1 MSSIRRVNVPATLP
15 PQPVEAEERTSFGL
29 NADGQNTQNIKTR
42 RSRPGGPAQATVA
55 VGFVLLL
62 LVLVTTSQGGFQI
75 GRWTPLA
82 LFALAVLLGG
92 LLARGRLAVNSR
104 AARLALVGIWG
115 LAAWSMASMLW
126 AQSASDAFAAAD
138 RWILYA
144 AIATLP
150 LALPLPRRSLAA
162 ATWALAGAITIV
174 AAYVLI
180 RLMINGA
187 PLFLAGRLN
196 GPINYRNATALL
208 FALPVWP
215 AVIAASTSR
224 YPRGARA
231 LAFGAATLCLGLAF
245 LTQSRGI
252 VLGLALGG
260 VVVLALGPDRVRRAW
275 TAIITLAAVAI
286 ASPWL
291 LRPFHAFDG
300 GDGFVTA
307 HQITVAADALAIT
320 SVAAVV
326 VGMAIALFDS
336 GLRTD
341 NARMRYVRLAARIG
355 LTVAVLGAL
364 VAAGVAIRSPSSYVS
379 QKWHQFHDLNSTT
392 PTTTRLLT
400 TGGQRYDLWRVAL
413 KEFDHAPVL
422 GVGADNYQFG
432 YYRERATNR
441 NLDDPH
447 SFVFALLAES
457 GIVGTALFALFLLG
471 NITAIGRGWRRLG
484 IDARRPA
491 AAAAAIGAV
500 LIGQSAVDW
509 MFLIP
514 GLTAIGIFSLSLATA
529 QAVRRFD
536 DEGPA
541 RISDAANRRKR
552 LGLQGARLLGVAGIG
567 TAIVAVLALLLSD
580 AYIQRA
586 RSEINNPRSELSSAQ
601 TAHTLDPWSVTPH
614 YLEASAIETLGDRP
628 GADAQLQ
635 QALSLEPANAATL
648 AVLGDFEARGHHFV
662 AARRYYR
669 RAQKLDPLDTG
680 LQQLVRVGER
690 STVNDRSKRSG
701 EQRRRR

>member
-1 MSSIRRVNVPATLP
+1 MSIIRRFNVSGTLP
-15 PQPVEAEERTSFGL
+15 LQRAEDDEWVEGEERNSDEGSFGPPPPRH
-29 NADGQNTQNIKTR
+29 AGQVQGTI
-42 RSRPGGPAQATVA
+42 A

-62 LVLVTTSQGGFQI
+62 LVLVTTSQGGFAI

-92 LLARGRLAVNSR
+92 LLVRGRLAVDSR
-104 AARLALVGIWG
+104 AARVALVGIWG

-126 AQSASDAFAAAD
+126 AQSAGDAFQAAD

-150 LALPLPRRSLAA
+150 LALPLPRRSLAT
-162 ATWALAGAITIV
+162 ATWALAGAIAVV
-174 AAYVLI
+174 AVYVLI

-215 AVIAASTSR
+215 AVIAASTGR
-224 YPRGARA
+224 YPRVARA
-231 LAFGAATLCLGLAF
+231 LALGAATLCLGLAF

-275 TAIITLAAVAI
+275 TAIITLAAVAV

-300 GDGFVTA
+300 GDGIVTT
-307 HQITVAADALAIT
+307 HQIAVAADALAIAT
-320 SVAAVV
+320 VAAVA

-336 GLRTD
+336 GLRR
-341 NARMRYVRLAARIG
+341 NSERMRYVRLAARIG
-355 LTVAVLGAL
+355 LTVAVIATLI
-364 VAAGVAIRSPSSYVS
+364 AAGAAIRDPSTYLS
-379 QKWHQFHDLNSTT
+379 QKWHQFHDLNTAT

-413 KEFDHAPVL
+413 NEFDSAPVL
-422 GVGADNYQFG
+422 GVGADNYEFG

-471 NITAIGRGWRRLG
+471 NITALGRGWRRLG
-484 IDARRPA
+484 ADARRPA
-491 AAAAAIGAV
+491 GAAAAIGAV

-536 DEGPA
+536 DQGPA
-541 RISDAANRRKR
+541 SGSDAANRRKR

-567 TAIVAVLALLLSD
+567 TAIVAVLALLFSD

-586 RSEINNPRSELSSAQ
+586 RSEINNPRSELSSAR
-601 TAHTLDPWSVTPH
+601 TAHALDPWSVTPH

-628 GADAQLQ
+628 GAYAQLRD
-635 QALSLEPANAATL
+635 ALSLEPANMATL
-648 AVLGDFEARGHHFV
+648 AVLGDFEARGHHFA
-662 AARRYYR
+662 AARLYYR
-669 RAQKLDPLDTG
+669 RALELDPLDTG
-680 LQQLVRVGER
+680 LQQLVRIGER
-690 STVNDRSKRSG
+690 SAVKGARSKRHG
-701 EQRRRR
+701 AQRRHR

>member
-1 MSSIRRVNVPATLP
+1 MDG
-15 PQPVEAEERTSFGL
+15 EEWNSGGKRGEV
-29 NADGQNTQNIKTR
+29 QNT
-42 RSRPGGPAQATVA
+42 RPPPPSPQGGAAKATIA
-55 VGFVLLL
+55 VGFALVL
-62 LVLVTTSQGGFQI
+62 LVLVTTSQGGFAI
-75 GRWTPLA
+75 SRWTPMA

-92 LLARGRLAVNSR
+92 LLARGRLAIDSR
-104 AARLALVGIWG
+104 AARVALIGIWG

-126 AQSASDAFAAAD
+126 AQSAGDAFAAAD

-150 LALPLPRRSLAA
+150 MALPLPRRSLAA
-162 ATWALAGAITIV
+162 ATWALAGAIVVV
-174 AAYVLI
+174 ATYVLI

-215 AVIAASTSR
+215 AVIAASTGR
-224 YPRGARA
+224 YPRAARA
-231 LAFGAATLCLGLAF
+231 LALGAATLCVGLAF

-275 TAIITLAAVAI
+275 TAIITLGAVAI
-286 ASPWL
+286 ASHWL

-300 GDGFVTA
+300 GDGLVTA
-307 HQITVAADALAIT
+307 HQIAVAADALAIAT
-320 SVAAVV
+320 VVMVA
-326 VGMAIALFDS
+326 VGLAIALFDS
-336 GLRTD
+336 GLRGSS
-341 NARMRYVRLAARIG
+341 AQMRYVHLAARLG
-355 LTVAVLGAL
+355 LTVAVIGAL
-364 VAAGVAIRSPSSYVS
+364 IAAGIAIRNPSTYVS
-379 QKWHQFHDLNSTT
+379 QKWHQFHDLNSAT
-392 PTTTRLLT
+392 PTTSRLLT

-413 KEFDHAPVL
+413 NEFDSAPVL
-422 GVGADNYQFG
+422 GVGADNYGFG

-457 GIVGTALFALFLLG
+457 GIVGTAFFVLFLLG
-471 NITAIGRGWRRLG
+471 NTVALGRGWRRLG
-484 IDARRPA
+484 TDARRPA

-509 MFLIP
+509 IFLIP

-536 DEGPA
+536 DVAPA
-541 RISDAANRRKR
+541 PVPGGGSQRKR
-552 LGLQGARLLGVAGIG
+552 VGLQWARLLGVAGIG
-567 TAIVAVLALLLSD
+567 AAIVAVLALLLSD

-586 RSEINNPRSELSSAQ
+586 RSEINNPRSELASAR

-628 GADAQLQ
+628 GAYKQLRD
-635 QALSLEPANAATL
+635 ALSLEPANSATL

-662 AARRYYR
+662 TARRYYR
-669 RAQKLDPLDTG
+669 RALKLDPLDTG
-680 LQQLVRVGER
+680 LQQLVQIGER
-690 STVNDRSKRSG
+690 PTVTGAASKRRG
-701 EQRRRR
+701 AQRRHR

>member
-1 MSSIRRVNVPATLP
+1 MSSIRRFNVSGTLP
-15 PQPVEAEERTSFGL
+15 PQVVEDEEWAEG
-29 NADGQNTQNIKTR
+29 ADGEDTHAPR
-42 RSRPGGPAQATVA
+42 HGGHAQATIA

-92 LLARGRLAVNSR
+92 LLARGRLAVDSPPVR
-104 AARLALVGIWG
+104 VALVGIWG
-115 LAAWSMASMLW
+115 LAVWSMASMLW
-126 AQSASDAFAAAD
+126 AQSAGDAFAAAD

-150 LALPLPRRSLAA
+150 MALPLPRRSLAA
-162 ATWALAGAITIV
+162 ATWALAGAIAVV

-180 RLMINGA
+180 RLMINGE

-215 AVIAASTSR
+215 AVIAASAVR

-260 VVVLALGPDRVRRAW
+260 IVVLALGPDRVRRAW

-300 GDGFVTA
+300 GDGIVTA
-307 HQITVAADALAIT
+307 HEIAVAADALAIAT
-320 SVAAVV
+320 VAAVA

-336 GLRTD
+336 GLRASS
-341 NARMRYVRLAARIG
+341 ARMRYVRLAARIG
-355 LTVAVLGAL
+355 LTVAVIAGLI
-364 VAAGVAIRSPSSYVS
+364 AAGAAIGNPSSYLS
-379 QKWHQFHDLNSTT
+379 RKWHHFHDLNSTT

-400 TGGQRYDLWRVAL
+400 VGGQRYDLWRVAL
-413 KEFDHAPVL
+413 KEFDSAPVL
-422 GVGADNYQFG
+422 GVGADNYEFG

-457 GIVGTALFALFLLG
+457 GIVGTTLFALFLVG
-471 NITAIGRGWRRLG
+471 NIGALGRGWRRLG
-484 IDARRPA
+484 ADARRPA

-509 MFLIP
+509 IFLIP
-514 GLTAIGIFSLSLATA
+514 GLTAIGIFALSLATA
-529 QAVRRFD
+529 QAVRRVD

-541 RISDAANRRKR
+541 PASDAGRRGRR
-552 LGLQGARLLGVAGIG
+552 LRGLPWARLLGVAGIA

-586 RSEINNPRSELSSAQ
+586 RSQINDPRAELSSAR
-601 TAHTLDPWSVTPH
+601 TASVLDPWSVTPH
-614 YLEASAIETLGDRP
+614 YLEASATETLGNRP
-628 GADAQLQ
+628 GAYAQLRD
-635 QALSLEPANAATL
+635 ALSLEPANMATL
-648 AVLGDFEARGHHFV
+648 AVLGDFEARGHHFA

-669 RAQKLDPLDTG
+669 RALKLDPLDTG
-680 LQQLVRVGER
+680 LQQLVRIGER
-690 STVNDRSKRSG
+690 STVNGARSKRRG
-701 EQRRRR
+701 GQRRRR

>member
-1 MSSIRRVNVPATLP
+1 MSIIRRLNVPATLP
-15 PQPVEAEERTSFGL
+15 PQLVENEEWNSAGQ
-29 NADGQNTQNIKTR
+29 NADGQKQNTHTR

-82 LFALAVLLGG
+82 LFALAVLLGA
-92 LLARGRLAVNSR
+92 LLARGRLAVDSR

-126 AQSASDAFAAAD
+126 AQSAGDAFQAAD

-162 ATWALAGAITIV
+162 VTWALAGAIAVV

-187 PLFLAGRLN
+187 PLYLAGRLN
-196 GPINYRNATALL
+196 GPINYRNATALF

-215 AVIAASTSR
+215 AVIAASTRR

-231 LAFGAATLCLGLAF
+231 LALGAATLCLGLAF

-300 GDGFVTA
+300 GTGIVTA
-307 HQITVAADALAIT
+307 HEITVAADALAIAT
-320 SVAAVV
+320 VAAVA

-336 GLRTD
+336 GLRASS
-341 NARMRYVRLAARIG
+341 ARTQKVRVAARIG
-355 LTVAVLGAL
+355 LAVVVIATVI
-364 VAAGVAIRSPSSYVS
+364 AAGVAIGNPSSYVS
-379 QKWHQFHDLNSTT
+379 QKWHQFHDLNVAT

-413 KEFDHAPVL
+413 NEFDGAPVL
-422 GVGADNYQFG
+422 GVGADNYEFG

-471 NITAIGRGWRRLG
+471 NIAALGRGWRRLG
-484 IDARRPA
+484 TDARRPT

-500 LIGQSAVDW
+500 LIGQSAVDF

-536 DEGPA
+536 DEGPGSV
-541 RISDAANRRKR
+541 SDARSRRKP
-552 LGLQGARLLGVAGIG
+552 LGLQWMRVLGVAGIG
-567 TAIVAVLALLLSD
+567 TAIVAVLALLLSN
-580 AYIQRA
+580 AYVQRA
-586 RSEINNPRSELSSAQ
+586 RSEINDPRAELSSAR
-601 TAHTLDPWSVTPH
+601 TAHALDPWSVTPH
-614 YLEASAIETLGDRP
+614 YLEAAAIETLGNRA
-628 GADAQLQ
+628 GADAQLRD
-635 QALSLEPANAATL
+635 ALSLEPANMATL

-662 AARRYYR
+662 AARQYYR
-669 RAQKLDPLDTG
+669 RALKLDPLDTG
-680 LQQLVRVGER
+680 LQQLIRIGEP
-690 STVNDRSKRSG
+690 STVSG
-701 EQRRRR
+701 GGSNRRDEQRRHR

>member
-1 MSSIRRVNVPATLP
+1 MKNGDRPS
-15 PQPVEAEERTSFGL
+15 
-29 NADGQNTQNIKTR
+29 DGQTSNGKVPRAPPPSHTGQ
-42 RSRPGGPAQATVA
+42 AQATVA

-82 LFALAVLLGG
+82 LFALAVLLGA
-92 LLARGRLAVNSR
+92 LLARGRLAVDSR
-104 AARLALVGIWG
+104 AARVALVGIWG

-126 AQSASDAFAAAD
+126 AQSAGDAFAAAD
-138 RWILYA
+138 RWILFA

-162 ATWALAGAITIV
+162 ATWALAGAIV
-174 AAYVLI
+174 AVAMYVLI

-187 PLFLAGRLN
+187 PLVLAGRLN

-215 AVIAASTSR
+215 AVIAAATGR
-224 YPRGARA
+224 YPRVARA
-231 LAFGAATLCLGLAF
+231 LALGAATLCLGLAF

-275 TAIITLAAVAI
+275 TAIITLAAVAV

-300 GDGFVTA
+300 GHGIVTT
-307 HQITVAADALAIT
+307 HQITVAADALAIAAG
-320 SVAAVV
+320 AAVV

-336 GLRTD
+336 GLRASS
-341 NARMRYVRLAARIG
+341 ARMRSVRLAARLG
-355 LTVAVLGAL
+355 LTVAVIAAL
-364 VAAGVAIRSPSSYVS
+364 IAAGAAVGNPSTYLS
-379 QKWHQFHDLNSTT
+379 QKWHQFHDLNSAT

-400 TGGQRYDLWRVAL
+400 VEGQRYDLWRVAVN
-413 KEFDHAPVL
+413 EFDSAPVL
-422 GVGADNYQFG
+422 GVGADNYSFD
-432 YYRERATNR
+432 YYRDRATNR

-457 GIVGTALFALFLLG
+457 GIVGTVLFALFLLG
-471 NITAIGRGWRRLG
+471 NITALGRGWRQL
-484 IDARRPA
+484 DANARRPA

-514 GLTAIGIFSLSLATA
+514 GLTSIGIFSLSLATA
-529 QAVRRFD
+529 QAVRRSD
-536 DEGPA
+536 DEGPT
-541 RISDAANRRKR
+541 RVSDGGNRGKR
-552 LGLQGARLLGVAGIG
+552 LLGLPWAREPWARVLGVAGVG

-586 RSEINNPRSELSSAQ
+586 RSEINNPHAELSSAR
-601 TAHTLDPWSVTPH
+601 TAHTLDPWSVTPY
-614 YLEASAIETLGDRP
+614 YLEASALETLGDLP
-628 GADAQLQ
+628 GGYTQLRD
-635 QALSLEPANAATL
+635 ALSLEPANMATL
-648 AVLGDFEARGHHFV
+648 AVLGDFEARGHDFA

-669 RAQKLDPLDTG
+669 RALKLDPLDTG
-680 LQQLVRVGER
+680 LQQLVGIGEPA
-690 STVNDRSKRSG
+690 TVNRARAKRRG
-701 EQRRRR
+701 GQRQRR

>member
-1 MSSIRRVNVPATLP
+1 MSIIRRDNVPQTLP
-15 PQPVEAEERTSFGL
+15 PQFSETEEWNS
-29 NADGQNTQNIKTR
+29 DGQKFDKVDGHEQPP
-42 RSRPGGPAQATVA
+42 RSGGHVQATVA

-75 GRWTPLA
+75 SRWTPLA

-92 LLARGRLAVNSR
+92 LLARGRLAVESR

-126 AQSASDAFAAAD
+126 AQSAGDAFAAAD

-150 LALPLPRRSLAA
+150 LALPLPRRSLVAV
-162 ATWALAGAITIV
+162 TWALAGAIAVV
-174 AAYVLI
+174 AVYVLI
-180 RLMINGA
+180 RLMVNGA

-215 AVIAASTSR
+215 AVIAASTGR

-231 LAFGAATLCLGLAF
+231 LALGSATLCLGLAF

-286 ASPWL
+286 ASHWL

-300 GDGFVTA
+300 GNGIVTTHDIA
-307 HQITVAADALAIT
+307 VAADALAIAT
-320 SVAAVV
+320 VAAVA

-336 GLRTD
+336 GLRASS
-341 NARMRYVRLAARIG
+341 ARMRYARLAARIG
-355 LTVAVLGAL
+355 LTVVVIATVI
-364 VAAGVAIRSPSSYVS
+364 AAGAAIGSPSTYLS
-379 QKWHQFHDLNSTT
+379 QKWHQFHDLNSAT

-413 KEFDHAPVL
+413 KEFDSAPVL
-422 GVGADNYQFG
+422 GVGADNYEFD
-432 YYRERATNR
+432 YYRDRATNR

-471 NITAIGRGWRRLG
+471 NITALGLGWRRLST
-484 IDARRPA
+484 DARRPA

-509 MFLIP
+509 IFLIP

-536 DEGPA
+536 DEDPVPV
-541 RISDAANRRKR
+541 SDHGKRGKR
-552 LGLQGARLLGVAGIG
+552 LGSQGARLLGVAGIG

-586 RSEINNPRSELSSAQ
+586 RSEINNPRSELSSAR
-601 TAHTLDPWSVTPH
+601 TAHALDPWSVTPH

-628 GADAQLQ
+628 GAYAQLRD
-635 QALSLEPANAATL
+635 ALSLEPANMATL
-648 AVLGDFEARGHHFV
+648 AVLGDFEARGHHFA
-662 AARRYYR
+662 AARQYYR
-669 RAQKLDPLDTG
+669 RALKLDPLDTG
-680 LQQLVRVGER
+680 LQQLVRIGER
-690 STVNDRSKRSG
+690 STVTGTGSKRRDA
-701 EQRRRR
+701 QRRHR